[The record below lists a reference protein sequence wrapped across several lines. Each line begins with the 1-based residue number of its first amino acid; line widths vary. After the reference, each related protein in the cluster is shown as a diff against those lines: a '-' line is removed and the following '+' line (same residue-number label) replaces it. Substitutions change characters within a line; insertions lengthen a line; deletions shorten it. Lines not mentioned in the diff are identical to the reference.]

1 MSDECKH
8 VILNDN
14 MFVNNACKYIADT
27 GMILLSQKKRDC
39 NGFGWK
45 YLTCTGQPT
54 TIAHT
59 LLFFSCTLSAR
70 SGVLTFSGHSS
81 TPSPTGELHV

>member
-14 MFVNNACKYIADT
+14 MFVNNACKYKAIVT
-27 GMILLSQKKRDC
+27 EKRDC
-39 NGFGWK
+39 NGFVWK